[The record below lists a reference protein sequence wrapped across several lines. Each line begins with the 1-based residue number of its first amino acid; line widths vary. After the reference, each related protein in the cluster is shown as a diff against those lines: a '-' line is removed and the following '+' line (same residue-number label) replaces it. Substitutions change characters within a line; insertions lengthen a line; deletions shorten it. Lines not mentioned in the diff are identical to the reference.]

1 MVSVSQCAKQ
11 AGQQISQDTT
21 LALKS
26 VVSMGSLSRGLL
38 YFVISLVLS
47 CCVVFFAMK
56 KITFVSVFSVIIL
69 TIIFFILFTTMGS
82 NVLSISLPFSAYPSP
97 PHLGLDGVDPRNY
110 LAGRNLQ

>member
-1 MVSVSQCAKQ
+1 MVTMSQCAKQ
-11 AGQQISQDTT
+11 AGQNTT
-21 LALKS
+21 LTLKK
-26 VVSMGSLSRGLL
+26 VVSIGSFSRGLT

-47 CCVVFFAMK
+47 CCIVFFAIK

-82 NVLSISLPFSAYPSP
+82 NVLSISLPFSAYPNP
-97 PHLGLDGVDPRNY
+97 PHLGLDGVDPSNY